1 MWNTTFKFAN
11 NFAQYVQ
18 NIRNHNMKRICV
30 LDIKTFQSLLKFLY
44 VDKAL

>member
-11 NFAQYVQ
+11 NFAQ